1 VRILAIRGC
10 NLASLAGEFEIDLA
24 HGPLGV
30 AGVFAIVGPTG
41 AGKSTLLDAMC
52 VALFD
57 RTPRLPGHSR
67 VTVGHGEEDPLA
79 LGAQDPRTLL
89 RRGASQGWA
98 EVDFESGDTRRYRAR
113 WSVRRARG
121 ATDGNLQDQQI
132 TLVGLDAASV
142 INERLGGTK
151 TETLKAIHQRLGL
164 TFDQFRRSALLAQG
178 DFAAFLRAEG
188 KDRSELLE
196 RMTGTEIYSK
206 LSIAAHARMVIA
218 EQELRERQAA
228 ALAIAVLGDPARSEI
243 AAELAIAIAAREAAR
258 VRLADAERLAHWRA
272 EAAVRAAALEEAVR
286 EHSIAD
292 AEARGAEPVRAEL
305 GLRRRAEALRPAWDE
320 AVRTERQHT
329 IAAGELAQ
337 ASEAVHA
344 AEAATAELEQ
354 THARIAELH
363 ATIRAARIA
372 ANVVEIEAASGR
384 RLARGTAEV
393 AATVQ
398 VGAAEAQAHGALEPA
413 MWLVERRALAPQIAA
428 WPELDAKLGQER
440 TLADGIA
447 AAHRV
452 LIDQR
457 AQRGMLAAR
466 HAALGEAHKLA
477 QHKLAEAAREAESF
491 VKRKTLSLD
500 AAGRAEDDARTRCAE
515 IERLVAISTGAR
527 DAAKILGELASRLVE
542 LEQAAA
548 GDVERRTLALR
559 ERDTADVRRA
569 ERARQVGEL
578 RKAAGYEHARAELV
592 DGEACPLCGA
602 EDHPW
607 KGKGA
612 FDELIAGAE
621 AALAAVAAEWDGAT
635 KVLAQLDARDAQR
648 EAERTRFASTRATAA
663 HNAEAL
669 ARDWRD
675 QLAAL
680 GELILVIDPAAPEA
694 AQLAAERGETARAQ
708 LEAARA
714 TRSAVVAAA
723 KATADA
729 QARVQVC
736 QANLD
741 HHVAELGEVAA
752 QLATIDAAIERI
764 AGDRD
769 GKLERHGELA
779 REVAAI
785 VARWHAALPAADRIA
800 FGGAA
805 DVAGETAASAAER
818 GVGNDHMAVTTAP
831 IAGKRAHAAAP
842 VAVGRTPAAAVAR
855 FTGNRGVPRS
865 PRAQSLARAAEVA
878 AEQAGDLAIDR
889 AAEHAATAVALDRT
903 AFANVVQA
911 WRERATVVAHVE
923 AALVAALADL
933 DRAIRAAARS
943 VAETA
948 ARHAECGKRSR
959 ELAAALASAT
969 SALDTARASAG
980 FDREALDRMLSA
992 EPSRVDALAAEL
1004 EQLDR
1009 AVDRA
1014 RTRIAERRRLVDDHA
1029 ASRPAIADIGGASGA
1044 QATGTADANHANDDG
1059 GRSTGANAG
1068 GANAART
1075 HGTSGLRAVDD
1086 GPRPAGLID
1095 NGSRSEDDGDRV
1107 PELAAAV
1114 TAADHRAA
1122 ALAATLA
1129 ADDDARRRRDEA
1141 LSTFAAAERAAEID
1155 RVLGQVIGSH
1165 DGKLFRSFAQS
1176 LTLDQLLSVA
1186 NSHLEELAPR
1196 YQLERV
1202 PRHDL
1207 ELQVIDRD
1215 FGGEVR
1221 SVQSLSGGESFLVS
1235 LALALGLSSMSA
1247 HDVRVR
1253 TLLIDEGFGTLD
1265 PATLDSALAVL
1276 DELQAT
1282 GRQVGVISHVP
1293 ALLDRV
1299 RAHVRVTPRGGG
1311 RSEVFVPA
1319 S

>member
-98 EVDFESGDTRRYRAR
+98 EVDFESGDARRYRAR

-142 INERLGGTK
+142 MTERLGGTK

-206 LSIAAHARMVIA
+206 LSIAAHARMVVA

-228 ALAIAVLGDPARSEI
+228 ALAIAVLGDPERAEI
-243 AAELAIAIAAREAAR
+243 SRELEVALAAREAAR
-258 VRLADAERLAHWRA
+258 VRLAEAERLAQWDT
-272 EAAVRAAALEEAVR
+272 EATVRAAALAQAER
-286 EHSIAD
+286 EHALAA
-292 AEARGAEPVRAEL
+292 AEARGAEPVREEL
-305 GLRRRAEALRPAWDE
+305 GLRRRAEALRPAWDD
-320 AVRTERQHT
+320 AVRTERQHA
-329 IAAGELAQ
+329 IATGELAK
-337 ASEAVHA
+337 ANEDARA
-344 AEAATAELEQ
+344 AELATNELAQ
-354 THARIAELH
+354 THGRIADLH

-372 ANVVEIEAASGR
+372 ANVVEVEPAPAR
-384 RLARGTAEV
+384 RLARGTPEPAPRGADKRSPAPRGADKRSTDDIAGELAVAEV
-393 AATVQ
+393 
-398 VGAAEAQAHGALEPA
+398 QAHGALEPA
-413 MWLVERRALAPQIAA
+413 MWLVERRALAPEIAA
-428 WPELDAKLGQER
+428 WPDFAAKLAQER
-440 TLADGIA
+440 TLAEGIA
-447 AAHRV
+447 AAQRV
-452 LIDQR
+452 IADQR
-457 AQRGMLAAR
+457 AQRGVLAGR
-466 HAALGEAHKLA
+466 HAALGEAHKTA
-477 QHKLAEAAREAESF
+477 QHTLAEAQREAEAF
-491 VKRKTLSLD
+491 VKRRTLSLD
-500 AAGRAEDDARTRCAE
+500 AAGRAEDDARARCLE
-515 IERLVAISTGAR
+515 IEKLVSISTGAR
-527 DAAKILGELASRLVE
+527 DAAKIIAELASRLAE
-542 LEQAAA
+542 LELAAA
-548 GDVERRTLALR
+548 SDLERRSVTIR
-559 ERDTADVRRA
+559 ERDRA
-569 ERARQVGEL
+569 EIQRTERARQVGEL

-592 DGEACPLCGA
+592 EGEPCPLCGA

-607 KGKGA
+607 QGRGA

-621 AALAAVAAEWDGAT
+621 VGLAEAAGAWDAAMKLLA
-635 KVLAQLDARDAQR
+635 LFDARDAQR
-648 EAERTRFASTRATAA
+648 EDERVRFASTRATAA

-675 QLAAL
+675 QLTAM
-680 GELILVIDPAAPEA
+680 GELILVTDPTAPEA
-694 AQLAAERGETARAQ
+694 AQLAAERNDTAKALLETARAN
-708 LEAARA
+708 
-714 TRSAVVAAA
+714 RSAAVAAA

-736 QANLD
+736 QSNLD
-741 HHVAELGEVAA
+741 HHVGELAEVAA

-764 AGDRD
+764 AADRD
-769 GKLERHGELA
+769 GKLERHVELSRELA
-779 REVAAI
+779 AIAARWYAALPAGDREALGPALAAKDLAGTQAADDDRRTAAARRAAMPGAAMAAGAAI
-785 VARWHAALPAADRIA
+785 VA
-800 FGGAA
+800 
-805 DVAGETAASAAER
+805 
-818 GVGNDHMAVTTAP
+818 
-831 IAGKRAHAAAP
+831 AAP
-842 VAVGRTPAAAVAR
+842 VAR
-855 FTGNRGVPRS
+855 FTGNRAVPSS
-865 PRAQSLARAAEVA
+865 PRARSLARAAALAAQPALDPVA
-878 AEQAGDLAIDR
+878 TTTDR
-889 AAEHAATAVALDRT
+889 AAEHAANIVPLDRA
-903 AFANVVQA
+903 AFAAVVQA
-911 WRERATVVAHVE
+911 WRERATIVAHAE
-923 AALVAALADL
+923 AALVAALAEL
-933 DRAIRAAARS
+933 DRAMLAAARTA
-943 VAETA
+943 AETT
-948 ARHAECGKRSR
+948 ARHAELAKRSR
-959 ELAAALASAT
+959 DLASALAAAAT
-969 SALDTARASAG
+969 ALDAARTAAG
-980 FDREALDRMLSA
+980 FDRETLHRMLSA
-992 EPSRVDALAAEL
+992 EPGRTDALAEEL
-1004 EQLDR
+1004 DRLDR

-1014 RTRIAERRRLVDDHA
+1014 RTRTSERRRLVDDHA
-1029 ASRPAIADIGGASGA
+1029 LTRPGP
-1044 QATGTADANHANDDG
+1044 ADATTPGATDD
-1059 GRSTGANAG
+1059 RSAQRETDA
-1068 GANAART
+1068 T
-1075 HGTSGLRAVDD
+1075 
-1086 GPRPAGLID
+1086 
-1095 NGSRSEDDGDRV
+1095 RV

-1114 TAADHRAA
+1114 TAADHHAA

-1129 ADDDARRRRDEA
+1129 ADADARRRRGEA

-1202 PRHDL
+1202 PKHDL

-1311 RSEVFVPA
+1311 RSDVSVPP

>member
-24 HGPLGV
+24 HGPLGM

-67 VTVGHGEEDPLA
+67 VTVGHGDEDPLA

-98 EVDFESGDTRRYRAR
+98 EVDFESGDSRRYRAR

-121 ATDGNLQDQQI
+121 AIDGNLQDQQI
-132 TLVGLDAASV
+132 TLVGLDASSV

-178 DFAAFLRAEG
+178 EFAAFLRAEG

-206 LSIAAHARMVIA
+206 LSIAAHARMVVA
-218 EQELRERQAA
+218 EQQLRERQAA
-228 ALAIAVLGDPARSEI
+228 AHAIAVLGDPERAEVAR
-243 AAELAIAIAAREAAR
+243 ELEVALGAREAAR
-258 VRLADAERLAHWRA
+258 IRLADAERLAQWLA
-272 EAAVRAAALEEAVR
+272 EAGVRATALAEAER
-286 EHSIAD
+286 ALALAE
-292 AEARGAEPVRAEL
+292 AEARGAEPLREEL
-305 GLRRRAEALRPAWDE
+305 GLRRRAEALRPAWDD
-320 AVRTERQHT
+320 AVRTERQHA
-329 IAAGELAQ
+329 IATGELAAAGQ
-337 ASEAVHA
+337 AVRA
-344 AEAATAELEQ
+344 AEVATAELGQ
-354 THARIAELH
+354 THARVADLH

-372 ANVVEIEAASGR
+372 ANVVEVEAKPAR
-384 RLARGTAEV
+384 RLARGTPEPAPRDDL
-393 AATVQ
+393 A
-398 VGAAEAQAHGALEPA
+398 AAELEAHAALEPA
-413 MWLVERRALAPQIAA
+413 MWLVERRQLAPEIAA
-428 WPELDAKLGQER
+428 WPDLDARLAQER
-440 TLADGIA
+440 ALAEGIA
-447 AAHRV
+447 AAQHV
-452 LIDQR
+452 LVDHR
-457 AQRGMLAAR
+457 AQRNTLGAR
-466 HAALGEAHKLA
+466 HVALGEAHKAA
-477 QHKLAEAAREAESF
+477 QAKLAEAQREAEAF
-491 VKRKTLSLD
+491 VKRRTLSLD
-500 AAGRAEDDARTRCAE
+500 AAGRLEDDARTRCNE
-515 IERLVAISTGAR
+515 IDKLVAISTGAR
-527 DAAKILGELASRLVE
+527 DAAKILAELASRLAE
-542 LEQAAA
+542 LEVAAA
-548 GDVERRTLALR
+548 TD
-559 ERDTADVRRA
+559 RDRRA
-569 ERARQVGEL
+569 ATIRDRDRAEIQRTERARQVAEL
-578 RKAAGYEHARAELV
+578 RKAAGYEHARAELIE
-592 DGEACPLCGA
+592 GEPCPLCGA

-612 FDELIAGAE
+612 FDELIASAE
-621 AALAAVAAEWDGAT
+621 AALAEASSGWDAAT
-635 KVLAQLDARDAQR
+635 KLLAQLDARDAQR
-648 EAERTRFASTRATAA
+648 EAERARFASTRATAA
-663 HNAEAL
+663 TSAESL

-675 QLAAL
+675 QLTAL
-680 GELILVIDPAAPEA
+680 GELILVTDPAAPEA
-694 AQLAAERGETARAQ
+694 SRLAAERSDTAKAQ
-708 LEAARA
+708 LEAARLQ
-714 TRSAVVAAA
+714 RSAAVAAH

-736 QANLD
+736 QSNLD
-741 HHVAELGEVAA
+741 HHVGELAEVAA
-752 QLATIDAAIERI
+752 QLATIDAAIERVS
-764 AGDRD
+764 GDRD
-769 GKLERHGELA
+769 GKLERHVELA
-779 REVAAI
+779 RELVAIAW
-785 VARWHAALPAADRIA
+785 RWYAALPAADR
-800 FGGAA
+800 AA
-805 DVAGETAASAAER
+805 LGDPAARSTAATL
-818 GVGNDHMAVTTAP
+818 GLGD
-831 IAGKRAHAAAP
+831 AAAR
-842 VAVGRTPAAAVAR
+842 VATPAER
-855 FTGNRGVPRS
+855 FTGNRSVPRS
-865 PRAQSLARAAEVA
+865 PRARSLARSAAVA
-878 AEQAGDLAIDR
+878 AEQAGSELAFDR
-889 AAEHAATAVALDRT
+889 AAELATATTPLDRV
-903 AFANVVQA
+903 AFANLVQA
-911 WRERATVVAHVE
+911 WRERATVVAHAE
-923 AALVAALADL
+923 ASLVAALAEL
-933 DRAIRAAARS
+933 DRAKLATARTAAEATARHTEFAKRTRDLATALAASTTTLDAAR
-943 VAETA
+943 TA
-948 ARHAECGKRSR
+948 AGFTRESLHAVLSSEPSR
-959 ELAAALASAT
+959 LDALASE
-969 SALDTARASAG
+969 LER
-980 FDREALDRMLSA
+980 LDRS
-992 EPSRVDALAAEL
+992 
-1004 EQLDR
+1004 
-1009 AVDRA
+1009 VDRA
-1014 RTRIAERRRLVDDHA
+1014 RTRISERRRLVDDHA
-1029 ASRPAIADIGGASGA
+1029 QARPQLAER
-1044 QATGTADANHANDDG
+1044 ADADA
-1059 GRSTGANAG
+1059 T
-1068 GANAART
+1068 
-1075 HGTSGLRAVDD
+1075 
-1086 GPRPAGLID
+1086 
-1095 NGSRSEDDGDRV
+1095 RV

-1114 TAADHRAA
+1114 TTADHHAA

-1202 PRHDL
+1202 PKHDL

-1311 RSEVFVPA
+1311 RSDVFVPPN
-1319 S
+1319 